1 MLWHYP
7 DLPHAPLNRRFKH
20 FPWQS
25 ETPHLRAWQRGQ
37 TGIPIIDAGMRELW
51 QTGYMHNRVR
61 MIVGSFLVKNLLV
74 HWRRGAEWFFDT
86 LVDADLANNSAGW
99 QWIAGCGADAAPY
112 FRIFN
117 PVTQAQKFDPRGVY
131 IRRFVPEIAALPT
144 AHLFAPWSAP
154 PLVTAEAGIQLGK
167 SYPFPIVDLQ
177 QSRQR
182 ALHAFAQ
189 VTSPA
194 ETPG

>member
-1 MLWHYP
+1 MS
-7 DLPHAPLNRRFKH
+7 NFKSCSLRVKSIRK
-20 FPWQS
+20 FPW
-25 ETPHLRAWQRGQ
+25 EEHKFKKRLK
-37 TGIPIIDAGMRELW
+37 
-51 QTGYMHNRVR
+51 
-61 MIVGSFLVKNLLV
+61 GSRFCIFLVKNLLV